1 MFYFFLFMKIFNV
14 FNLPQKLKDWG
25 ELGIQEYEKCQGL
38 FIFSATRDES
48 LKEKSL
54 KYCMSFFG
62 QGVRLDFNTSL
73 KIIQPQKR
81 AAKHNISSIKKGS
94 HKNIPKFP
102 YRNILLYE
110 HWKLKM
116 KVLTSLHS
124 ISLIT
129 FSFGWCTAYYILILH
144 PNKLFKTNYC
154 RKSLI

>member
-1 MFYFFLFMKIFNV
+1 MKIFNV